1 MRMIG
6 DASNCTLWGE
16 CNLGEYLYYAH
27 NECFTWGSISSPA
40 SLAFYFNNITDFN
53 WQLPSKEDFV
63 QLFSSDNSLLTMTM
77 DEESEEY
84 GLKIESKSN
93 PGASLFIPCL
103 YMTEANTDFQEDRTE
118 IIHRQYHGKYWT
130 VDEDGE
136 GNAYVAHFVFG
147 QDVTLKDEVV
157 IDSSPLKWILND
169 GNDIYEFVKAP
180 KTDKYPV
187 RVILKNE

>member
-1 MRMIG
+1 M
-6 DASNCTLWGE
+6 
-16 CNLGEYLYYAH
+16 
-27 NECFTWGSISSPA
+27 
-40 SLAFYFNNITDFN
+40 
-53 WQLPSKEDFV
+53 
-63 QLFSSDNSLLTMTM
+63 QLFSSYNSLVTMTM

-93 PGASLFIPCL
+93 PGVSLFIPCL

-118 IIHRQYHGKYWT
+118 IKIIHRQYHGKYWT
-130 VDEDGE
+130 MDEADE
-136 GNAYVAHFVFG
+136 LNAYVAHFVFG

-157 IDSSPLKWILND
+157 IDSSPMKWILNG

-180 KTDKYPV
+180 KTDKHPV